1 MGKVL
6 KILKR
11 LSLGIII
18 TIFGIYFLF
27 IALPFIIN
35 PFLPMYANKISKM
48 TEESCGLKFK
58 FDKLQLITTTDLSVG
73 LRLGYF
79 SAALPNG
86 DEFVSLK
93 NAQAKLSVPS
103 LRNKELDI
111 ENFSVEDIYAT
122 LNVKPNGELE
132 IVDFLPE
139 SVKKKHKKHLTSLP
153 LGLKLS
159 NRFNK
164 VYIREYM
171 LTLVYLKNRREYT
184 VQGGN
189 LTVKDFVLDKDV
201 KFSSVGIAKL
211 EEQVHYVIAFL
222 PKVQGIIQENHRGS
236 CGAKL

>member
-1 MGKVL
+1 MDKVL

-18 TIFGIYFLF
+18 TIFCIYFLF

-35 PFLPMYANKISKM
+35 PFLPMYADKISKM
-48 TEESCGLKFK
+48 TEDSCGLKLK
-58 FDKLQLITTTDLSVG
+58 FDKLQIITTTDLSVG

-86 DEFVSLK
+86 EEFVSAK
-93 NAQAKLSVPS
+93 NIQAKLSVPS

-132 IVDFLPE
+132 IIDFLPE

-159 NRFNK
+159 NKLNR

-171 LTLVYLKNRREYT
+171 LTLVYLKDRKEYT

-211 EEQVHYVIAFL
+211 EEQVHYVIASL
-222 PKVQGIIQENHRGS
+222 PKVKGLIQENHRGRY
-236 CGAKL
+236 GTNL